1 MQRTVIIDALK
12 RTDFGAEINVRG
24 WVRSRR
30 GNKNVSFIA
39 LNDGSTIKNI
49 QIVVDLEKFDEE
61 RLKPVTT
68 GSCISATGIL
78 VESQGAG
85 QAVEIQ
91 LTELEVYGTAD
102 PEKYPLQ
109 KKGLSMEFLRTVA
122 HLRPRTNTFGA
133 VFRIRHNMAMAIHTY
148 FHEHGYFYFHTP
160 LITAS
165 DCEGAGQMFQV
176 TTKNL
181 YNLKYDE
188 NGQIDY
194 SDDFFGKQAALTV
207 SGQLEGE
214 LGAMALGKIY
224 TFGPTFRAE
233 NSNTPRHLAEFW
245 MIEPEVAFI
254 QKDELMDLEED
265 FIKFCVRWAL
275 EHCMD
280 DLEFLNQFVDKGL
293 IERLKSVVDT
303 EFVRLPYTEGVNI
316 LQEAIKNGKKF
327 EFPCNWGDD
336 LASEHERY
344 LVEEHFGKPVIMTDY
359 PKDIKAFYMK
369 INEDGTNVS
378 AGQKQLLTIAR
389 AILANRKILIL
400 DEATSSVDT
409 RTEHLIQDAMN
420 NLMKGRT
427 SFVIAHRLSTIRSA
441 DKILVLDHGDIVEQG
456 THEELLAKNGFYA
469 ELYNSQFEE
478 TA

>member
-30 GNKNVSFIA
+30 GNKQVSFIA

-49 QIVVDLEKFDEE
+49 QIVVDLAKFDEE

-91 LTELEVYGTAD
+91 LTDLEVYGTAD

-133 VFRIRHNMAMAIHTY
+133 VFRIRHHMAMAIHTY

-181 YNLKYDE
+181 YNLKKTDD
-188 NGQIDY
+188 GQIDY
-194 SDDFFGKQAALTV
+194 SDDFFGKMAALTV

-275 EHCMD
+275 DHCMD
-280 DLEFLNQFVDKGL
+280 DLEFLNQFAD
-293 IERLKSVVDT
+293 ER
-303 EFVRLPYTEGVNI
+303 
-316 LQEAIKNGKKF
+316 
-327 EFPCNWGDD
+327 
-336 LASEHERY
+336 
-344 LVEEHFGKPVIMTDY
+344 
-359 PKDIKAFYMK
+359 
-369 INEDGTNVS
+369 
-378 AGQKQLLTIAR
+378 
-389 AILANRKILIL
+389 
-400 DEATSSVDT
+400 
-409 RTEHLIQDAMN
+409 
-420 NLMKGRT
+420 
-427 SFVIAHRLSTIRSA
+427 
-441 DKILVLDHGDIVEQG
+441 
-456 THEELLAKNGFYA
+456 
-469 ELYNSQFEE
+469 
-478 TA
+478 